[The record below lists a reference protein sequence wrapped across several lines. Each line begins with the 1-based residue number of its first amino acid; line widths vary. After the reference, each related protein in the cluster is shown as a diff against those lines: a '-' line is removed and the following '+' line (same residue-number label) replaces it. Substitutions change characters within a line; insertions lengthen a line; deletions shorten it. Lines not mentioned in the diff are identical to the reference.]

1 MNVNNH
7 IQILRKEMLANNIQA
22 CIIPTTDPH
31 LSEYTPA
38 HWETRQWIS
47 GFTGSAGT
55 VVVTSNKVGLWT
67 DSRYFLQAENEL
79 QNTGIE
85 LFKLGLEETIS
96 LEEWIV
102 NELSANDTVGFE
114 RKVFAASEAFSL
126 IDYLKKHHIRIQSD
140 FAPYD
145 TIWENR
151 PPIPKNKTFILPST
165 FSGEEANSKI
175 QRLLKEMNKQKC
187 NSTILSSLDM
197 IAWLFNLRG
206 NDINYNPVAV
216 SYAVVSEKE
225 TVLFIDFQKLTSE
238 VIEYLR
244 EQEVILAEYD
254 KIDNYIQNISPDCR
268 LLITPNKINYH
279 LYQLIPTSCKIQET
293 NVHPVDALKA
303 IKNETEIKGLRNA
316 MLKDGVALIKFF
328 YWLEKQLKAEKKVTE
343 IDVSKQLKVFR
354 SEQEYFFSESF
365 NTIVGYG
372 AHGAIVHYTANE
384 ETNTNILPEGILLID
399 SGAQYFDGTTDITRT
414 IAVGAV
420 SEEMKKDFTHVLKGH
435 IQLSTTVF
443 PKGTIG
449 MQLDVLARQ
458 FLWKE
463 SQNYLHGTGHGIG
476 HFLNVHEGPQSIRM
490 NYNPV
495 AFQSGMITS
504 NEPGLYKAGKYGIRI
519 ENLLLTIPY
528 KTTDFGE
535 FYAFETLTLCPIDKN
550 LIDWSLMT
558 KDETE
563 WIKNYHQ
570 KVSDSLSPFLNKE
583 ETDWLKKQSLCQNSH
598 H

>member
-1 MNVNNH
+1 MS
-7 IQILRKEMLANNIQA
+7 ANNIQA
-22 CIIPTTDPH
+22 CIIPSTDPH

-55 VVVTSNKVGLWT
+55 VVVTSIKAGLWT

-79 QNTGIE
+79 QDTGIE
-85 LFKLGLEETIS
+85 LFKLGLEETVA
-96 LEEWIV
+96 LEKWIV
-102 NELSANDTVGFE
+102 NELSVNDTVGLDG
-114 RKVFAASEAFSL
+114 KVFAASEALYL
-126 IDYLKKHHIRIQSD
+126 IAFFEKHQLRIQSD
-140 FAPYD
+140 FTPYD

-151 PPIPKNKTFILPST
+151 PPIPRNKTFILPEH
-165 FSGEEANSKI
+165 FSGESANSKM
-175 QRLLKEMNKQKC
+175 QRLLKEMSKQKC
-187 NSTILSSLDM
+187 NFTILAALDM

-206 NDINYNPVAV
+206 NDVNYNPVAV

-225 TVLFIDFQKLTSE
+225 TILFIDFQKLTPE
-238 VIEYLR
+238 VVEYLH
-244 EQEVILAEYD
+244 EQGVILAEYD
-254 KIDNYIQNISPDCR
+254 KMDAHVQKLSSNDR

-279 LYQLIPTSCKIQET
+279 LYQIIPANCKIQEI

-303 IKNETEIKGLRNA
+303 IKNETEIRGFRNA
-316 MLKDGVALIKFF
+316 MQKDGVALIKFF
-328 YWLEKQLKAEKKVTE
+328 YWLEKQLKAGKKITE
-343 IDVSKQLKVFR
+343 IDVSQQLKAFR

-372 AHGAIVHYTANE
+372 AHGAIPHYSANE
-384 ETNTNILPEGILLID
+384 ETNVRILPEGILLID

-420 SEEMKKDFTHVLKGH
+420 SDEMKKDFTLVLKGH
-435 IQLSTTVF
+435 IQLAATVF

-476 HFLNVHEGPQSIRM
+476 HFLNVHEGPQGIRA

-495 AFQSGMITS
+495 AFQPGMITS
-504 NEPGLYKAGKYGIRI
+504 NEPGLYKTGKYGIRI
-519 ENLLLTIPY
+519 ENLLLTIPH
-528 KTTDFGE
+528 KTTDLGE
-535 FYAFETLTLCPIDKN
+535 FYALETLTLCPIDKK

-558 KDETE
+558 QDETN
-563 WIKNYHQ
+563 WLKSYHQ
-570 KVSDSLSPFLNKE
+570 KMYDSLSPFLNE
-583 ETDWLKKQSLCQNSH
+583 EEKDWLKEQL
-598 H
+598 